1 MPRVG
6 ARGTLRTPAPLP
18 RAARARSGALRP
30 SASRTARRGP
40 PRLLR
45 APVLPPRVAH
55 RSAPPSTARRGV
67 QEPLPLQALPRPR
80 RGARLPLRRPQQEQS
95 APSRLLLPRCFPAA
109 SLSLWP
115 QRRRSSLRRRKTR
128 ESFVLPCDGRFS
140 PLALAR
146 SPCRWAGS
154 HHPLALDG

>member
-30 SASRTARRGP
+30 SASRTARRGS
-40 PRLLR
+40 PRPLR

-55 RSAPPSTARRGV
+55 RTARRGV

-80 RGARLPLRRPQQEQS
+80 RGARLPLRRPQQEQR
-95 APSRLLLPRCFPAA
+95 APSRLLLPRCSPAA

-146 SPCRWAGS
+146 SPCRRAGS